1 MDQPR
6 LRLESSAAWGRE
18 RSPAVVIAKETQ
30 AGAAVEI
37 LLGYE
42 PEDDGARHRSAWQ
55 DAIPWPAGRPM
66 PGGESEAAHLAA
78 LAFRPA
84 LLLLAEAAT
93 PWQKACSIRGDEWS
107 DRMPRL
113 YLGGRLP
120 DGRIGALPLFV
131 EPAIEEPL
139 SQLGTSVCP
148 ADVETPGS
156 LELRITRDA
165 TGVRYRFGHCASRTS
180 GARRW
185 DGGDVRLPSEAAL
198 APGEGPLIP
207 ALPALLAEREAL
219 PAGPRAVVLL
229 EVGEGVR
236 FVDVLRA
243 VECAGGSPEVV
254 FFETSLLFMKEI
266 EFMRLPAPQ
275 EAGDSA
281 RLVEDFGKSGRVIL
295 NVALTEDGAGIVVK
309 AKGRTL
315 APTDLPAALAG
326 RETALVRAH
335 GVAPWGDVLDVV
347 RAVRGAGLALQFAFV
362 EEEDGFEPG
371 RLLAV
376 PPPLEGA
383 AVTEVTVRT
392 AEDGAWT
399 LAPDPGDPRGRS
411 FHLVAPAATPT
422 AAVLQAVLHLLARG
436 AAGIEL

>member
-1 MDQPR
+1 MDLPR
-6 LRLESSAAWGRE
+6 LRVESSAAWGRE
-18 RSPAVVIAKETQ
+18 QSPAVVVAKETE
-30 AGAAVEI
+30 ADAAVEI

-42 PEDDGARHRSAWQ
+42 TGDGGARHRKAWR

-66 PGGESEAAHLAA
+66 PGGETEAAHLAG

-84 LLLLAEAAT
+84 LLLLAEAAA
-93 PWQKACSIRGDEWS
+93 PWQKANSIPGDEWC
-107 DRMPRL
+107 DRLPRL

-131 EPAIEEPL
+131 EPAIEETL
-139 SQLGTSVCP
+139 SRLGTTVCP

-165 TGVRYRFGHCASRTS
+165 AGVRYRFGHCASRTS
-180 GARRW
+180 GPRRF

-207 ALPALLAEREAL
+207 ALAELLAEREAL

-266 EFMRLPAPQ
+266 ENMRLPAPR
-275 EAGDSA
+275 EAGDGA
-281 RLVEDFGKSGRVIL
+281 RLVEDFGQSARVIL
-295 NVALTEDGAGIVVK
+295 NIAITEDGVGIVVK
-309 AKGRTL
+309 VKGRTL
-315 APTDLPAALAG
+315 APADLLAALAG
-326 RETALVRAH
+326 RGTALVRAH
-335 GVAPWGDVLDVV
+335 VTAPWGDVLHVV

-362 EEEDGFEPG
+362 EEEDGFEPE
-371 RLLAV
+371 RFLAV
-376 PPPLEGA
+376 PPPPEDA
-383 AVTEVTVRT
+383 AVTEVTPR
-392 AEDGAWT
+392 AARDGSWT
-399 LAPDPGDPRGRS
+399 LAPDPGDPRGRA
-411 FHLVAPAATPT
+411 FRVTAPDATPSE
-422 AAVLQAVLHLLARG
+422 AILQAALHLLARG
-436 AAGIEL
+436 AIGIAF